1 LRQDSEWQFYVRDD
15 GIGIADGER
24 EKVFEIFHRLN
35 PRELYSGNGIGLAT
49 CKRIVERLGGRIWI
63 ESAPGSGS
71 TLWFTL
77 PADADAP
84 PAAEPSRP

>member
-1 LRQDSEWQFYVRDD
+1 MQIGSLREDSEWRFYVRDD

-35 PRELYSGNGIGLAT
+35 PRDRYAGNGIGLAT

-63 ESAPGSGS
+63 ESSR
-71 TLWFTL
+71 
-77 PADADAP
+77 
-84 PAAEPSRP
+84 AAGD